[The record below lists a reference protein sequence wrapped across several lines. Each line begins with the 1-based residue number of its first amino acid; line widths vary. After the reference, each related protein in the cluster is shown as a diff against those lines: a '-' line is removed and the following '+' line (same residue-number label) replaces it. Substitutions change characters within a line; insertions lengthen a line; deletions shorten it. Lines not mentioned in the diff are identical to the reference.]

1 MTVPMSVPMSAAPVL
16 IAGAGPVG
24 LCAGLHLANLG
35 VPFLIFE
42 DDGGLSTEPKA
53 GVLLPSSLEIFAQL
67 GVAERMVGEGV
78 RCGTVEFLDGVSSR
92 VVNRLHLHELATDTR
107 YPMGLNLAQND
118 TERILRDEIC
128 ALGLESALHFHHRVT
143 GVVQDDDGVTLLVET
158 PDGRKEYR
166 GSHLLGCDGGRGAV
180 RESIGVASTGRTYP
194 ETFAV
199 FNVEF
204 DSLAADLVR
213 APGTFVFS
221 PEEWMILVRLPGFW
235 RVVWP
240 QQPGRPPATEADLA
254 ERLRFAF
261 GRGEGFR
268 IVGQGRYHV
277 HHRYADR
284 FRVGRT
290 FLLGDAAH
298 LVTPIGGLGLNTGLQ
313 DVNNL
318 CWKLARVING
328 TAGPGLLDS
337 YERERLPVARF
348 IIGNMA
354 DRNRD
359 QMMVREPWKRLLRNV
374 LMGAQVRS
382 WRHRWQLAYSRSL
395 LGISYG
401 APAAAPRGLRAVM
414 SVLRPD
420 VPPAVARGS
429 FAPDG
434 QLHWPDG
441 HLRHLHDL
449 LGRDLIALTFADARV
464 PHAVPDLGE
473 LPLRHYQISPVDVV
487 PEAPPRAG
495 LLVDLGG
502 RVAAR
507 YRATAGT
514 SYLLRPDGYVLDI
527 APAGRASTSFR
538 QALAT
543 YLDTAGVDGERVG
556 PAPLGASGPLTGS
569 PATT

>member
-1 MTVPMSVPMSAAPVL
+1 MTVPMSGTAPVL

-24 LCAGLHLANLG
+24 LSAGLHLANLG

-67 GVAERMVGEGV
+67 GVAEQMVGEGV
-78 RCGTVEFLDGVSSR
+78 RCGTVEFLDGVTSR
-92 VVNRLHLHELATDTR
+92 VVNRMHLYELDTDTR

-118 TERILRDEIC
+118 TERILRDAIC
-128 ALGLESALHFHHRVT
+128 ARGLESALHFRHRVT
-143 GVVQDDDGVTLLVET
+143 GVVQDDEGVTLLVET
-158 PDGRKEYR
+158 PDGPKEYR

-204 DSLAADLVR
+204 DSLRADLVR

-221 PEEWMILVRLPGFW
+221 PEEWMILVRLPGCW

-261 GRGEGFR
+261 GQDEGFR

-328 TAGPGLLDS
+328 TAGTGLLDS

-374 LMGAQVRS
+374 LMGVQVRS
-382 WRHRWQLAYSRSL
+382 RRHRWQLAYGRSL

-401 APAAAPRGLRAVM
+401 APAAAPRGLRAAM
-414 SVLRPD
+414 SLLRPD

-434 QLHWPDG
+434 LLHWPDG
-441 HLRHLHDL
+441 HLRHLHNL
-449 LGRDLIALTFADARV
+449 LGRDIIALTFSDARV

-473 LPLRHYQISPVDVV
+473 LPLRHYQVSPVDIV
-487 PEAPPRAG
+487 PAAPLRAG

-502 RVAAR
+502 RLAAR

-514 SYLLRPDGYVLDI
+514 SYLLRPDGFVLDI
-527 APAGRASTSFR
+527 APVSQASTSFK

-543 YLDTAGVDGERVG
+543 YLDTTNLDGERVG

>member
-1 MTVPMSVPMSAAPVL
+1 
-16 IAGAGPVG
+16 
-24 LCAGLHLANLG
+24 
-35 VPFLIFE
+35 
-42 DDGGLSTEPKA
+42 
-53 GVLLPSSLEIFAQL
+53 
-67 GVAERMVGEGV
+67 V
-78 RCGTVEFLDGVSSR
+78 RCGTVEFLDGVSAR
-92 VVNRLHLHELATDTR
+92 VVNRMHLHELHTDTR

-118 TERILRDEIC
+118 TERILRDAIC
-128 ALGLESALHFHHRVT
+128 ARGLQSALHFRHRVT

-158 PDGRKEYR
+158 PDGRKEFR

-180 RESIGVASTGRTYP
+180 REAIGVASTGRTYP

-199 FNVEF
+199 FNIAF
-204 DSLAADLVR
+204 DSLQADLSR
-213 APGTFVFS
+213 APGTFVLS
-221 PEEWMILVRLPGFW
+221 PEEWMILVRLPDFW

-240 QQPGRPPATEADLA
+240 QQPGQPPATEADLA

-268 IVGQGRYHV
+268 ILAQGRYHV
-277 HHRYADR
+277 HHRYADH

-318 CWKLARVING
+318 CWKLARVTKG

-359 QMMVREPWKRLLRNV
+359 QMMLRQPWKRLLRNV
-374 LMGAQVRS
+374 LMGAQIRS
-382 WRHRWQLAYSRSL
+382 RRHRWQLAYNRSL
-395 LGISYG
+395 LGINYG
-401 APAAAPRGLRAVM
+401 PPAAAPRRLRAAM

-420 VPPAVARGS
+420 VPPAVAPGS

-434 QLHWPDG
+434 PLHWPDG
-441 HLRHLHDL
+441 HVRHLHEL

-464 PHAVPDLGE
+464 QRDVPDLGE
-473 LPLRHYQISPVDVV
+473 LPLRHYQISPVDIV
-487 PEAPPRAG
+487 PEAPLRSG

-527 APAGRASTSFR
+527 APVSQASTSFR
-538 QALAT
+538 RCLAD
-543 YLDTAGVDGERVG
+543 YLDMAHVDREGTSEASVGSRDEQSRRSPCGAGPR
-556 PAPLGASGPLTGS
+556 PAQWRAG
-569 PATT
+569 

>member
-1 MTVPMSVPMSAAPVL
+1 MTAPISWAAPVL

-35 VPFLIFE
+35 VPFMIFE
-42 DDGGLSTEPKA
+42 EDAGLSTEPKA
-53 GVLLPSSLEIFAQL
+53 GVLLPSSLELFSQV
-67 GVAERMVGEGV
+67 GVAEQIVGAGV
-78 RCGTVEFLDGVSSR
+78 RCGTIDFLDRVSAR
-92 VVNRLHLHELATDTR
+92 VVNRMQVHELHTDTR

-118 TERILRDEIC
+118 TERILRDAIC
-128 ALGLESALHFHHRVT
+128 ARGLESALHFDHRVT
-143 GVVQDDDGVTLLVET
+143 GVAQDDDGVTLQVAT
-158 PDGRKEYR
+158 PDGSKEYP

-180 RESIGVASTGRTYP
+180 REAIGVTSTGRTYP

-204 DSLAADLVR
+204 DSPSADLVR
-213 APGTFVFS
+213 APGTFVFD
-221 PEEWMILVRLPGFW
+221 PDEWMILVRLPGFW

-261 GRGEGFR
+261 GRAEGFR
-268 IVGQGRYHV
+268 IVGQAHYNV
-277 HHRYADR
+277 HHRYANR

-318 CWKLARVING
+318 CWKLAKVING
-328 TAGPGLLDS
+328 AAGPGLLDS
-337 YERERLPVARF
+337 YERERLPIARF
-348 IIGNMA
+348 ITGNMA

-359 QMMVREPWKRLLRNV
+359 QLMLRAPWKRLLRDV
-374 LMGAQVRS
+374 LMGAQIRS
-382 WRHRWQLAYSRSL
+382 RRHRWQLAYSRSL
-395 LGISYG
+395 LGISYRP
-401 APAAAPRGLRAVM
+401 PAARPRRLRAAM
-414 SVLRPD
+414 SALRPD
-420 VPPAVARGS
+420 VPPAVAPGT

-434 QLHWPDG
+434 PLHWPDG
-441 HLRHLHDL
+441 HLRYLHDL

-464 PHAVPDLGE
+464 QRDVPDLGV
-473 LPLRHYQISPVDVV
+473 LPLRHYQISPMDIA
-487 PEAPPRAG
+487 PEAPLRAS

-507 YRATAGT
+507 YRASAGT

-527 APAGRASTSFR
+527 APASRAPTSFR
-538 QALAT
+538 QALAA
-543 YLDTAGVDGERVG
+543 YLDLEHAQQAPSDAG
-556 PAPLGASGPLTGS
+556 SGIRS
-569 PATT
+569 RR